1 VRERSFRVWVAVLA
15 LLRILPA
22 LVVLA
27 ANGRSLPAF
36 PGYPYG
42 PPTGDTYGFYAA
54 AREFVSAWA
63 HVSRPLLALSVV
75 ALGAA
80 LVLARRFWRNGSGG
94 VAIALVSVAI
104 GLFIALGVRAMVPT
118 GAGAVGWPIIWS
130 LPMFPLRATG
140 LLSYHVAFYA
150 GIAILLAAN
159 VVTVVATALIA
170 RRFARPQIALLAPAL
185 LVLWPFLMRLVEGTG
200 NVAYGSW
207 LDDQGVA
214 LYAEPLSTALVA
226 VAIALVILRA
236 QDERAI
242 AAAGALAGFATAVRI
257 SNITIVA
264 VLGLGILLLR
274 NRRAA
279 VLYGIA
285 CAGMGAVAAAFWSLG
300 YATFS
305 GGKSEQAPAGL
316 FSWHY
321 LLRSWR
327 DSGVFDWKMLLILL
341 PLPLV
346 GVWALRQHAL
356 ELVVLGGTVAVTA
369 AFYSAYYITA
379 LHPRFLFVALP
390 ALFVL
395 VAVGAATLS
404 RTSTLGLAPGEP
416 RTLQKA
422 DVHARARAKPPTR
435 P

>member
-1 VRERSFRVWVAVLA
+1 VRVRSFRVWVAVLA

-27 ANGRSLPAF
+27 ANGRSLPAI
-36 PGYPYG
+36 PGSPYG
-42 PPTGDTYGFYAA
+42 PPNGDTYGFYAA

-63 HVSRPLLALSVV
+63 HVSRPLLALAVL

-80 LVLARRFWRNGSGG
+80 LVFARRLWRKGSGG
-94 VAIALVSVAI
+94 VAVAVVSVAV
-104 GLFIALGVRAMVPT
+104 GLFTAVGIRAMVPT
-118 GAGAVGWPIIWS
+118 GAGAVGWPIVWS
-130 LPMFPLRATG
+130 IPMFPLRATG
-140 LLSYHVAFYA
+140 LLSYHVAYYA

-159 VVTVVATALIA
+159 IVTIIATALIA
-170 RRFARPQIALLAPAL
+170 RRFAPPQIAVLAPAL
-185 LVLWPFLMRLVEGTG
+185 LVLWPFLMRFVEGTD
-200 NVAYGSW
+200 NIVYGSW
-207 LDDQGVA
+207 LVDQGVA

-226 VAIALVILRA
+226 AAIALVILRA

-257 SNITIVA
+257 SNITVAA
-264 VLGLGILLLR
+264 VLGLSILLLR
-274 NRRAA
+274 NRRAPALYA
-279 VLYGIA
+279 VA
-285 CAGMGAVAAAFWSLG
+285 CAGMGAIAAAFWSLG

-341 PLPLV
+341 PLPLIGAWSLRRRRV
-346 GVWALRQHAL
+346 ELLALA
-356 ELVVLGGTVAVTA
+356 GTVVVTA
-369 AFYSAYYITA
+369 VFYSAYYITA
-379 LHPRFLFVALP
+379 LHPRFLYVALP

-395 VAVGAATLS
+395 ATVGVATLS
-404 RTSTLGLAPGEP
+404 WRFALG
-416 RTLQKA
+416 
-422 DVHARARAKPPTR
+422 RASAS
-435 P
+435 

>member
-22 LVVLA
+22 IVVLA
-27 ANGRSLPAF
+27 ANGRSLPTL
-36 PGYPYG
+36 PGSRYA
-42 PPTGDTYGFYAA
+42 PPNGDTYGFYAA
-54 AREFVSAWA
+54 AREFISAWA

-75 ALGAA
+75 ALAA
-80 LVLARRFWRNGSGG
+80 VLVLARRLWRRGLGGSA
-94 VAIALVSVAI
+94 VALASVAV
-104 GLFIALGVRAMVPT
+104 GLFTAVGVRAMVPT

-130 LPMFPLRATG
+130 IPMFPLRAAG

-159 VVTVVATALIA
+159 VVTVIATALIA
-170 RRFARPQIALLAPAL
+170 RRLVPARIALLAPAL
-185 LVLWPFLMRLVEGTG
+185 LVLWPFLMRLIEGTG
-200 NVAYGSW
+200 NIVYGSW

-214 LYAEPLSTALVA
+214 LYAEPLSTALVV

-236 QDERAI
+236 ADERAI
-242 AAAGALAGFATAVRI
+242 AAAGALVGFATAVRI
-257 SNITIVA
+257 SNITIAA

-274 NRRAA
+274 SRRVA
-279 VLYGIA
+279 VLYVIA
-285 CAGMGAVAAAFWSLG
+285 CAGMGAIAAAFWSLG

-341 PLPLV
+341 PLPLIGAWSLRRRPV
-346 GVWALRQHAL
+346 ELLALA
-356 ELVVLGGTVAVTA
+356 GTVVVTA

-379 LHPRFLFVALP
+379 LHPRFLYVALP
-390 ALFVL
+390 GLFVL
-395 VAVGAATLS
+395 ASVGVATLG
-404 RTSTLGLAPGEP
+404 RELTI
-416 RTLQKA
+416 R
-422 DVHARARAKPPTR
+422 RARE
-435 P
+435 

>member
-1 VRERSFRVWVAVLA
+1 VPERSFRVWVGILA

-22 LVVLA
+22 IVVLA
-27 ANGRSLPAF
+27 ANGRSLPTI
-36 PGYPYG
+36 PGSRYG

-63 HVSRPLLALSVV
+63 HVSRPLLALSVLALVV
-75 ALGAA
+75 AL
-80 LVLARRFWRNGSGG
+80 VIARRLWRQGSGG
-94 VAIALVSVAI
+94 PAVALISVAI
-104 GLFIALGVRAMVPT
+104 GLFTAVGVRAMVPT
-118 GAGAVGWPIIWS
+118 GAGAVGWPIVWS
-130 LPMFPLRATG
+130 IPMFPLRAAG
-140 LLSYHVAFYA
+140 LLSYHVAYYV

-159 VVTVVATALIA
+159 VVTVIATALIA
-170 RRFARPQIALLAPAL
+170 RRFAQPRIALLAPAL
-185 LVLWPFLMRLVEGTG
+185 LVLWPFLMRFVEGTG
-200 NVAYGSW
+200 NIVYGSW

-226 VAIALVILRA
+226 VALALIILRA
-236 QDERAI
+236 DDEGAI
-242 AAAGALAGFATAVRI
+242 AAAGALTGFATAVRI
-257 SNITIVA
+257 SNITIAA
-264 VLGLGILLLR
+264 VLGLSVLLLR
-274 NRRAA
+274 SRRAA

-285 CAGMGAVAAAFWSLG
+285 CAGLGAIAAAFWSLG

-327 DSGVFDWKMLLILL
+327 VSGVFDWKMLLLLL

-346 GVWALRQHAL
+346 GAWALRQDTPDLVAL
-356 ELVVLGGTVAVTA
+356 AGTVVVTA

-395 VAVGAATLS
+395 ATVGVASLS
-404 RTSTLGLAPGEP
+404 RRSARGSAPRQP
-416 RTLQKA
+416 
-422 DVHARARAKPPTR
+422 
-435 P
+435 

>member
-1 VRERSFRVWVAVLA
+1 VRVRSFGVWVAVLA

-27 ANGRSLPAF
+27 ANGRSLPAI
-36 PGYPYG
+36 PGAPYG
-42 PPTGDTYGFYAA
+42 PPNGDTYGFYAA
-54 AREFVSAWA
+54 AREFVSAWS
-63 HVSRPLLALSVV
+63 HVSRPLLALAVL

-80 LVLARRFWRNGSGG
+80 LVFARRLWRKGSGG
-94 VAIALVSVAI
+94 VAVAVVSVAV
-104 GLFIALGVRAMVPT
+104 GLFTAVGIRAMVPT
-118 GAGAVGWPIIWS
+118 GAGAIGWPIVWS
-130 LPMFPLRATG
+130 IPMFPLRATG
-140 LLSYHVAFYA
+140 LLSYHVAYYA

-159 VVTVVATALIA
+159 VVTVIATALIA
-170 RRFARPQIALLAPAL
+170 RRFTPPQIAVLAPAL
-185 LVLWPFLMRLVEGTG
+185 LVLWPFLMRLVEGTD
-200 NVAYGSW
+200 NIVYGSW

-226 VAIALVILRA
+226 VAIALVILRT

-257 SNITIVA
+257 SNITIAA
-264 VLGLGILLLR
+264 VLGLSILLLR

-279 VLYGIA
+279 ALYAVA
-285 CAGMGAVAAAFWSLG
+285 CAGMGAIAAAFWSLG

-327 DSGVFDWKMLLILL
+327 DSGVFDSKMLLILL
-341 PLPLV
+341 PLPLI
-346 GVWALRQHAL
+346 GAWSLRRRPL
-356 ELVVLGGTVAVTA
+356 ELLALAGTVVVTA
-369 AFYSAYYITA
+369 VFYSAYYITA
-379 LHPRFLFVALP
+379 LHPRFLYVALP

-395 VAVGAATLS
+395 AAVGVETLS
-404 RTSTLGLAPGEP
+404 RRSARGAAP
-416 RTLQKA
+416 
-422 DVHARARAKPPTR
+422 KPP
-435 P
+435 

>member
-1 VRERSFRVWVAVLA
+1 VRVRSFRVWVAVLA

-27 ANGRSLPAF
+27 ANGRSLPAI
-36 PGYPYG
+36 PGSPYG
-42 PPTGDTYGFYAA
+42 PPNGDTYGFYAA

-63 HVSRPLLALSVV
+63 HVSRPLLAFAVL

-80 LVLARRFWRNGSGG
+80 LVFARRLWRKGSGG
-94 VAIALVSVAI
+94 VAVAVVSVAV
-104 GLFIALGVRAMVPT
+104 GLFTAVGIRAMVPT
-118 GAGAVGWPIIWS
+118 GAGAVGWPIVWS
-130 LPMFPLRATG
+130 IPMFPLRATG
-140 LLSYHVAFYA
+140 LLSYHVAYYA

-159 VVTVVATALIA
+159 IVTIIATALIA
-170 RRFARPQIALLAPAL
+170 RRFAPPRIAVLAPAL
-185 LVLWPFLMRLVEGTG
+185 LVLWPFLMRFVEGTD
-200 NVAYGSW
+200 NIVYGSW
-207 LDDQGVA
+207 LVDQGVA

-226 VAIALVILRA
+226 AAIALVILRA

-257 SNITIVA
+257 SNITVAA
-264 VLGLGILLLR
+264 VLGLSILLLR
-274 NRRAA
+274 NRRAPALYA
-279 VLYGIA
+279 VA
-285 CAGMGAVAAAFWSLG
+285 CAGMGAIAAAFWSLG

-341 PLPLV
+341 PLPLIGAWSLRRRRV
-346 GVWALRQHAL
+346 ELLALA
-356 ELVVLGGTVAVTA
+356 GTVVVTA
-369 AFYSAYYITA
+369 VFYSAYYITA
-379 LHPRFLFVALP
+379 LHPRFLYVALP

-395 VAVGAATLS
+395 ATVGVATLS
-404 RTSTLGLAPGEP
+404 WRFALG
-416 RTLQKA
+416 
-422 DVHARARAKPPTR
+422 RASAS
-435 P
+435 

>member
-1 VRERSFRVWVAVLA
+1 VRERSFKSWVAVLA
-15 LLRILPA
+15 VLRILPA

-27 ANGRSLPAF
+27 ANGRSLPTL
-36 PGYPYG
+36 PGSRYG
-42 PPTGDTYGFYAA
+42 PPNGDTYGFYAA

-63 HVSRPLLALSVV
+63 HVSRPLLALSIV
-75 ALGAA
+75 ALAAA
-80 LVLARRFWRNGSGG
+80 LVLARRLWRKGSGG
-94 VAIALVSVAI
+94 AAVALVSVAI
-104 GLFIALGVRAMVPT
+104 GLFTAVGIRAMVPT

-130 LPMFPLRATG
+130 IPMFPLRAAG

-159 VVTVVATALIA
+159 VVTVIATALLA
-170 RRFARPQIALLAPAL
+170 RRLAPPRIALLAPAL
-185 LVLWPFLMRLVEGTG
+185 LVLWPVLMRFVEGTG
-200 NVAYGSW
+200 NIVYGSW

-226 VAIALVILRA
+226 VAIALVILRTP
-236 QDERAI
+236 DERAI
-242 AAAGALAGFATAVRI
+242 AAAGSLAGFATAVRI
-257 SNITIVA
+257 SNITIAA
-264 VLGLGILLLR
+264 VLGLSILLLR

-279 VLYGIA
+279 ALYAIA
-285 CAGMGAVAAAFWSLG
+285 CAGMGAIAAAFWTLG

-327 DSGVFDWKMLLILL
+327 DSGVFDWKMLLLLL

-346 GVWALRQHAL
+346 GAWSLRRRSLDLLALA
-356 ELVVLGGTVAVTA
+356 GTVVVTA

-379 LHPRFLFVALP
+379 LHPRFLYVALP

-395 VAVGAATLS
+395 ASVGVATLS
-404 RTSTLGLAPGEP
+404 RELKIRRG
-416 RTLQKA
+416 R
-422 DVHARARAKPPTR
+422 
-435 P
+435 

>member
-1 VRERSFRVWVAVLA
+1 VRERSFGIWVAVLA

-27 ANGRSLPAF
+27 ANGRSLPAI
-36 PGYPYG
+36 PGSPYG
-42 PPTGDTYGFYAA
+42 PPNGDTYGFYAA

-63 HVSRPLLALSVV
+63 HVSRPLLALAVLG
-75 ALGAA
+75 LGAA
-80 LVLARRFWRNGSGG
+80 LVLARRLWRNGSGG
-94 VAIALVSVAI
+94 AAVALVSVAV
-104 GLFIALGVRAMVPT
+104 GLFTAVGVRAMVPT
-118 GAGAVGWPIIWS
+118 GAGAVGWPIVWS
-130 LPMFPLRATG
+130 IPMFPLRATG
-140 LLSYHVAFYA
+140 LLSYHVAYYA

-159 VVTVVATALIA
+159 VVTIIATALIA
-170 RRFARPQIALLAPAL
+170 RRFAPPQIAVLAPAL
-185 LVLWPFLMRLVEGTG
+185 LVLWPFLMRFVEGTD
-200 NVAYGSW
+200 NIVYGSW
-207 LDDQGVA
+207 LNDQGVA

-257 SNITIVA
+257 SNVTIAA
-264 VLGLGILLLR
+264 VLGLSILLLR

-279 VLYGIA
+279 ALYAIA
-285 CAGMGAVAAAFWSLG
+285 CAGMGAIAAAFWSLG

-327 DSGVFDWKMLLILL
+327 DSGVFDWKMLVILL
-341 PLPLV
+341 PLPLIGAWSLRRRPVELLALAGTV
-346 GVWALRQHAL
+346 GV
-356 ELVVLGGTVAVTA
+356 TAV
-369 AFYSAYYITA
+369 FYSAYYITA
-379 LHPRFLFVALP
+379 LHPRFLYVALP

-395 VAVGAATLS
+395 ATVGVATLS
-404 RTSTLGLAPGEP
+404 GRSALGRAPREP
-416 RTLQKA
+416 
-422 DVHARARAKPPTR
+422 
-435 P
+435 

>member
-1 VRERSFRVWVAVLA
+1 VRERSFRAWVAVLA
-15 LLRILPA
+15 VLRILPA

-27 ANGRSLPAF
+27 ANGRSLPTL
-36 PGYPYG
+36 PGSRYG
-42 PPTGDTYGFYAA
+42 PPNGDTYGFYAA

-75 ALGAA
+75 ALAAA
-80 LVLARRFWRNGSGG
+80 LVLARRLWRKGSEGAA
-94 VAIALVSVAI
+94 VALVSVA
-104 GLFIALGVRAMVPT
+104 LGFFTAVGIRAMVPT
-118 GAGAVGWPIIWS
+118 GAGAVGWPIVWS
-130 LPMFPLRATG
+130 IPMFPLRATG
-140 LLSYHVAFYA
+140 LLSYHVASYA

-159 VVTVVATALIA
+159 VVTVIATALIA
-170 RRFARPQIALLAPAL
+170 RRFAPPRIALLAPAL
-185 LVLWPFLMRLVEGTG
+185 LVLWPFLMRFIEGTG
-200 NVAYGSW
+200 NIVYGSW

-226 VAIALVILRA
+226 VAIALVILRTR
-236 QDERAI
+236 DERAI

-257 SNITIVA
+257 SNVTIAA
-264 VLGLGILLLR
+264 VLGLSILLLR

-279 VLYGIA
+279 ALYGIA
-285 CAGMGAVAAAFWSLG
+285 CAGMGAIAAAFWSLG

-327 DSGVFDWKMLLILL
+327 DSGVFDWKMLLLLL
-341 PLPLV
+341 PFPLI
-346 GVWALRQHAL
+346 GAWSLRRRPL
-356 ELVVLGGTVAVTA
+356 ELIALAGTVVVTA

-379 LHPRFLFVALP
+379 LHPRFLYVALP

-395 VAVGAATLS
+395 ATV
-404 RTSTLGLAPGEP
+404 GLATVSRELTI
-416 RTLQKA
+416 R
-422 DVHARARAKPPTR
+422 RER
-435 P
+435 

>member
-1 VRERSFRVWVAVLA
+1 VWVAVLA

-27 ANGRSLPAF
+27 ANGRSLPAI
-36 PGYPYG
+36 PGSPYG
-42 PPTGDTYGFYAA
+42 PPNGDTYGFYAA

-63 HVSRPLLALSVV
+63 HVSRPLLALAVL

-80 LVLARRFWRNGSGG
+80 LVFARRLWRKGSGG
-94 VAIALVSVAI
+94 VAVAVVSVAV
-104 GLFIALGVRAMVPT
+104 GLFTAVGIRAMVPT
-118 GAGAVGWPIIWS
+118 GAGAVGWPIVWS
-130 LPMFPLRATG
+130 IPMFPLRATG
-140 LLSYHVAFYA
+140 LLSYHVAYYA

-159 VVTVVATALIA
+159 IVTIIATALIA
-170 RRFARPQIALLAPAL
+170 RRFAPPQIAVLAPAL
-185 LVLWPFLMRLVEGTG
+185 LVLWPFLMRFVEGTD
-200 NVAYGSW
+200 NIVYGSW
-207 LDDQGVA
+207 LVDQGVA

-226 VAIALVILRA
+226 AAIALVILRA

-257 SNITIVA
+257 SNITVAA
-264 VLGLGILLLR
+264 VLGLSILLLR
-274 NRRAA
+274 NRRAPALYA
-279 VLYGIA
+279 VA
-285 CAGMGAVAAAFWSLG
+285 CAGMGAIAAAFWSLG

-341 PLPLV
+341 PLPLIGAWSLRRRRV
-346 GVWALRQHAL
+346 ELLALA
-356 ELVVLGGTVAVTA
+356 GTVVVTA
-369 AFYSAYYITA
+369 VFYSAYYITA
-379 LHPRFLFVALP
+379 LHPRFLYVALP

-395 VAVGAATLS
+395 ATVGVATLS
-404 RTSTLGLAPGEP
+404 WRFALG
-416 RTLQKA
+416 
-422 DVHARARAKPPTR
+422 RASAS
-435 P
+435 

>member
-1 VRERSFRVWVAVLA
+1 VPERSFRVWVGILA

-22 LVVLA
+22 IVVLV
-27 ANGRSLPAF
+27 ANGRSLPTI
-36 PGYPYG
+36 PGSGYG

-63 HVSRPLLALSVV
+63 HVSRPLLGLAVIALI
-75 ALGAA
+75 AA
-80 LVLARRFWRNGSGG
+80 LVVARRLWRQGSGG
-94 VAIALVSVAI
+94 GAVALVSVAI
-104 GLFIALGVRAMVPT
+104 GLFTAVGVRAMVPT
-118 GAGAVGWPIIWS
+118 GAGAVGWPIVWS
-130 LPMFPLRATG
+130 IPMFPLRAAG
-140 LLSYHVAFYA
+140 LLSYHVAYYG

-159 VVTVVATALIA
+159 VVTVIATALIA
-170 RRFARPQIALLAPAL
+170 RRFAPPRIALVAPAL
-185 LVLWPFLMRLVEGTG
+185 LVLWPFLMRFVEGTG
-200 NVAYGSW
+200 NIVYGSW

-226 VAIALVILRA
+226 VALALVILRA
-236 QDERAI
+236 EDERAI

-257 SNITIVA
+257 SNITIAA
-264 VLGLGILLLR
+264 VLGLSILLLR

-279 VLYGIA
+279 ALYVIA
-285 CAGMGAVAAAFWSLG
+285 CAGMGAIAAAFWSLG

-327 DSGVFDWKMLLILL
+327 DSGVFDWKMALLLL

-346 GVWALRQHAL
+346 GAWALRRDTPDLVAL
-356 ELVVLGGTVAVTA
+356 AGTVVVTA

-395 VAVGAATLS
+395 ATVGVAALS
-404 RTSTLGLAPGEP
+404 RRSALGPEP
-416 RTLQKA
+416 RE
-422 DVHARARAKPPTR
+422 P
-435 P
+435 